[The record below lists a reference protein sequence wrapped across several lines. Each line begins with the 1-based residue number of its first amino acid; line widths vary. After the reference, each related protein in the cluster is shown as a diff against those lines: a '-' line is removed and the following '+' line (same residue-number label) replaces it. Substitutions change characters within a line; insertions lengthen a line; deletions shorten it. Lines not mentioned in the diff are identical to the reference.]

1 MKFSYTGYDAGGRG
15 LSGTIEA
22 SDAGDAAEQ
31 LRRKGIFASGVKGE
45 AEGSSTTSTAARP
58 RGRRHVREVAVF
70 VRELSVLV
78 GSGTP
83 MVDAL
88 SSIERQAAAG
98 PWRTVLADVRKRVEE
113 GEQLS
118 EAIARHP
125 ACFDAVARSLIQAG
139 EQGGKLDVLLNRLA
153 LLTRQQMKIRSSVRG
168 AMVYPCLLIT
178 VAVSVLTV
186 MIGFV
191 MPRFEGLFKSL
202 QAPLPPTTK
211 VLMSVGA
218 FAREHWMMLLAG
230 LVGGVAGVVFWQGTA
245 GGKRARDELLVRLPQ
260 VGKATRSFATA
271 RIARVL
277 GVLMDGKVPL
287 LEALR
292 LVRES
297 TSNTLY
303 VDLVARAEDAVTKGD
318 SLSVA
323 LTNPTLVSPSV
334 CEAIRN
340 AERTGR
346 LASVLSSVADHM
358 DEDNEIVL
366 RTLTGLIEPVIL
378 IVMGVLVGGVAI
390 SMFMPLFDL
399 TAAGSPGG
407 GG

>member
-1 MKFSYTGYDAGGRG
+1 VKFTYTGYDAGGRA

-22 SDAGDAAEQ
+22 SDANDASEQ
-31 LRRKGIFASGVKGE
+31 LRRKGIFASGVKSEGE
-45 AEGSSTTSTAARP
+45 GAPIASVGARP

-88 SSIERQAAAG
+88 GSLERQAPAG
-98 PWRTVLADVRKRVEE
+98 PWRNVLGDVRKRVEE

-178 VAVSVLTV
+178 VAMSVLTAMV
-186 MIGFV
+186 GFV

-211 VLMSVGA
+211 VLMGVGA
-218 FAREHWMMLLAG
+218 FAREHWIMLLAG
-230 LVGGVAGVVFWQGTA
+230 LVGSVAGVVFWQGTA
-245 GGKRARDELLVRLPQ
+245 GGKRSRDVLLVRLPQ
-260 VGKATRSFATA
+260 IGKATRSFATA

-303 VDLVARAEDAVTKGD
+303 VDLVTRAEDAVTKGD

-323 LTNPTLVSPSV
+323 LSNPTLISPSV

-346 LASVLSSVADHM
+346 LAGVLSSVADHM